1 MAFVVPFVLAALVGA
16 VGYYEF
22 TRIER
27 QRGSRLLGLSAI
39 AWVVV
44 ACIAGLVIAYLAAPI
59 VLATLTGY
67 VGYREALR
75 YKEHCREDPLGI
87 APMLWLVAATIF
99 GLGSLFAPLLLWL
112 SICTIVALA
121 GAVLCEREEKHLLT
135 QERDMC
141 AVENRRLLA
150 ERQLRPPEPAPP
162 TTAGPTRITPPAQTW
177 GSAPTTQPTPR
188 SRHDFPGDFLP
199 RR

>member
-1 MAFVVPFVLAALVGA
+1 MAFVVRFVLAALVGA
-16 VGYYEF
+16 VGYYEA

-27 QRGSRLLGLSAI
+27 HRGSRLLGLSAL
-39 AWVVV
+39 AWAVV
-44 ACIAGLVIAYLAAPI
+44 ACIAALVIAYLAAPI

-75 YKEHCREDPLGI
+75 YKEQCREDPLGI

-99 GLGSLFAPLLLWL
+99 GLGALFAPLLMWL

-121 GAVLCEREEKHLLT
+121 GAVLCEREEKHLLA
-135 QERDMC
+135 QERDIC
-141 AVENRRLLA
+141 AAENRRLLA
-150 ERQLRPPEPAPP
+150 ERQPRPPEPAPP
-162 TTAGPTRITPPAQTW
+162 TTAGPTRITPPTQTW
-177 GSAPTTQPTPR
+177 GSAPAAQPTPPSQR
-188 SRHDFPGDFLP
+188 AFPGDFLP